1 MKTTASFMRKE
12 NTHDVS
18 PCNIRK
24 IIMLSDRKYQ
34 EFSENLL
41 KDYDF
46 IAQSKDEMGYKDD
59 GTRCCLLVMNANE
72 QYGYL
77 VDSSGYD
84 YARYSAYL
92 PNARDFVNA
101 QIKKL
106 ADYVV
111 SEGTEHTE
119 DGKWSNSYEEFLYH
133 FDTTVTL
140 TNGIGQLLKEELDER
155 DEVSECIMVEDEIE
169 MTYHLEHCPQC
180 QKGGIAGAMSLISL
194 MGCNLEDVH
203 LCDANEEHELATIV
217 ELNENTLTDEGKND
231 WSDVLNA
238 KVNRIYQ
245 GYYGLQLEM
254 TGCPADRLRDFSY
267 MLAGQCSAEDY
278 DRWVAKDEPEQTM
291 KME

>member
-46 IAQSKDEMGYKDD
+46 IAQNKDEIGYEDD
-59 GTRCCLLVMNANE
+59 GTRCCLLVMNVNK
-72 QYGYL
+72 QDGYL

-92 PNARDFVNA
+92 PNARDFANA

-119 DGKWSNSYEEFLYH
+119 DGKWSNSYKDIIDH
-133 FDTTVTL
+133 FDTTVTP

-155 DEVSECIMVEDEIE
+155 DEVSECIMAEDEIE
-169 MTYHLEHCPQC
+169 MTYHLDHCPQC
-180 QKGGIAGAMSLISL
+180 QQGGVAGAMSLISL

-203 LCDANEEHELATIV
+203 LCDADEEHELATIV
-217 ELNENTLTDEGKND
+217 ELNDNTLTDEGKND

-278 DRWVAKDEPEQTM
+278 DRWVAKDEPGQTM

>member
-34 EFSENLL
+34 EFGENLL

-46 IAQSKDEMGYKDD
+46 IAQSKDEMGYMDD
-59 GTRCCLLVMNANE
+59 GTRCCLLVMNTNE
-72 QYGYL
+72 QDGYL

-119 DGKWSNSYEEFLYH
+119 DGKWSNSYKEIFDH
-133 FDTTVTL
+133 FNTTVTP

-155 DEVSECIMVEDEIE
+155 DEVSECIMAEDEIE

-180 QKGGIAGAMSLISL
+180 QQGGIAGAMSLISL

-203 LCDANEEHELATIV
+203 LCDADEDHDLATIV

-238 KVNRIYQ
+238 KVNRLYQ

-278 DRWVAKDEPEQTM
+278 DRWVAKDEPGQTM